1 LLQPI
6 NKICLLFVLHFGFVL
21 CLVLRFVLRFVLSLT
36 VLNNFIFFPAAAA
49 AAANEASADG
59 AAGGS
64 SGDDDVR
71 GWEVVGNTETAATSI
86 TGSYLTSS
94 DKCTVK
100 SGSWKISWLIL
111 DKGVIRLVGSS
122 YSLF

>member
-1 LLQPI
+1 MAAIVTNQIRFLYAILYAFFYA
-6 NKICLLFVLHFGFVL
+6 LFYAFYALFY
-21 CLVLRFVLRFVLSLT
+21 LVT

-111 DKGVIRLVGSS
+111 GKGVIRLVRSS